1 MFYDEPI
8 HFRKFL
14 EYSYPT
20 GSENDNGTDV
30 LKEDGAILSSSLQPN
45 TSIYK
50 TSMVILF
57 GTQD

>member
-14 EYSYPT
+14 EYSYH
-20 GSENDNGTDV
+20 DNGTDV